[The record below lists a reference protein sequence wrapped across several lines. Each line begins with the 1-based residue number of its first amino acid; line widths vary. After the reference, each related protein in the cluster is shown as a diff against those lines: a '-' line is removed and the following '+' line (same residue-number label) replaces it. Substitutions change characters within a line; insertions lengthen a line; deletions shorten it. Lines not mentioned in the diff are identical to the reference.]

1 MSDSVFETYSLAQL
15 RRRNS
20 VKWRMYPPDVLP
32 LWVAEMDVPLAEP
45 IVEVLREAVD
55 RGDTGYAF
63 DESFGDAFVEFAQQ
77 RYGWSVPTTPVLV
90 GDVMAGAKAALTACT
105 RRGDR
110 VVCTPPVYPPF
121 FAAVEQL
128 GLQVERAPLKATS
141 TGMRLDL
148 DRLEESFATAS
159 AFLLCNPHNPT
170 GHVLTDDELSA
181 VARAADLHDV
191 TVISDEIHAPLTMP
205 GHRHIPF
212 ATLDFESAARSY
224 TLVAASKA
232 WNLAGLKAALVVPGP
247 AAAVDTM
254 PDELWARAGLFGVLA
269 GTAAFAECTPWLDR
283 VVEALDENRRLLA
296 ELLADRLPDVGYH
309 LPEATYLAWLD
320 FEHTGF
326 GDDPAAVLL
335 ERGNVALNSGLS
347 FGVEG
352 AGYARLNLATSPA
365 VLTEAVERMAAVT
378 V

>member
-45 IVEVLREAVD
+45 IVKVLREAVD

-63 DESFGDAFVEFAQQ
+63 DASFGDAFVEFAKQ

-90 GDVMAGAKAALTACT
+90 GDVMAGATAALIACT

-128 GLQVERAPLKATS
+128 GLQVERAPLRATP

-296 ELLADRLPDVGYH
+296 ELLAKRLPDVGYH

-320 FEHTGF
+320 FEHTGL
-326 GDDPAAVLL
+326 GDDPATVLL